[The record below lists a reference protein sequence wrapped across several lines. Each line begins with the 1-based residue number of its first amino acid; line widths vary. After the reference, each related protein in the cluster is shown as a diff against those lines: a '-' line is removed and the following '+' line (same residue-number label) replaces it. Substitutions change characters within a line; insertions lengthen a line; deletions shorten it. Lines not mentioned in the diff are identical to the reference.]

1 VKIVAVFLDA
11 SYFLALYNE
20 DDIHHKKVL
29 ILANKIDSNEYGRA
43 ITSDDVFDE
52 VVSVALRKFGKEKAQ
67 IFGKQIISSTIII
80 HGDNHIFDAALKLFN
95 SSKDSFSFTDCTSQA
110 IMDLGQ
116 IEYIATFDKL
126 FENSNF
132 KVVR

>member
-1 VKIVAVFLDA
+1 MSIVVVFLDA

-20 DDIHHKKVL
+20 SDVHHQRAVL
-29 ILANKIDSNEYGRA
+29 IGEKIDGNEYGQA

-67 IFGKQIISSTIII
+67 ILGKQILSSILIV
-80 HGDNHIFDAALKLFN
+80 HGDKHIFYAAFKIFN
-95 SSKDSFSFTDCTSQA
+95 ASKDAFSFTDCISQA
-110 IMDLGQ
+110 IMDFAQ

-126 FENSNF
+126 FE
-132 KVVR
+132 KLDVEVVC